1 VTGDANMSLMKGETK
16 ARLHVWRAPF
26 GGLLGALILLA
37 ASLMPSLLPRPW
49 YLQGAVSGVAIAI
62 GYGLGSVPGTLIRSA
77 SRGRRSP
84 TVPRLVRLSLL
95 LLALAL
101 LVWAAIVH
109 FRWQVDVRR
118 LMDME
123 QGVALYLL
131 GAILAALA
139 VGYILVVA
147 ARLTRKAWGGY
158 VRLLQRKMSRVLGV
172 ALAIVTTLV
181 VGVVVL
187 DVVVGDRLFT
197 ALNEAYLAS
206 DRRFDIDV
214 SQPDSPDQAGGPG
227 SLIDWETMGRQG
239 RAFVAEAPNRQ
250 QLEDFNGEAGLE
262 PIRVYAGLQT
272 ADTAEERAEV
282 AVAELERTGA
292 FEREILLLV
301 APTGTGWID
310 PYAVSPLEYMYNGD
324 TAAVAV
330 QYSHL
335 PSWVLMIGNQDRA
348 VEASRAMFEAVRDR
362 LEQLPESSRPRLL
375 LYGESLGSFGW
386 EVLFDDLDDVQQQTD
401 GVLWVGPPRSNRLW
415 SEVMSQRQQGSPV
428 WRPVVEG
435 GETVRFGPDGDTLA
449 AVDGPWNPPRIVYLQ
464 HASDP
469 ITWLSIDILLDRPEW
484 MDEPRGPDVSRYMPY
499 VPIVTFWQLVVDL
512 VMGTN
517 APLGHGHKFG
527 SAQAEAWSLII
538 PPDDWSAAETRRL
551 VDTVEE
557 P

>member
-1 VTGDANMSLMKGETK
+1 MWDEPRV
-16 ARLHVWRAPF
+16 RLLVWRAPF
-26 GGLLGALILLA
+26 GGLLAALILFA
-37 ASLMPSLLPRPW
+37 ASMTPSLLPRPW
-49 YLQGAVSGVAIAI
+49 YLQGAVSGVAIAL
-62 GYGLGSVPGTLIRSA
+62 GYGLGSAPGALVRSI
-77 SRGRRSP
+77 SRGRSSP
-84 TVPRLVRLSLL
+84 TVPRLVQFSLL
-95 LLALAL
+95 LPALAL
-101 LVWAAIVH
+101 VVWAAIVH
-109 FRWQVDVRR
+109 FRWQVDVRH

-123 QGVALYLL
+123 PGVGVYLV
-131 GAILAALA
+131 GAILTAVA
-139 VGYILVVA
+139 VGYLLVVA
-147 ARLTRKAWGGY
+147 ARLTRRVWGGY
-158 VRLLQRKMSRVLGV
+158 VRLLQRKMPRALGV
-172 ALAIVTTLV
+172 GVAIVTTLV
-181 VGVVVL
+181 LGVVVL
-187 DVVVGDRLFT
+187 DVLIAERLFT
-197 ALNEAYLAS
+197 ALNGAYLAS
-206 DRRFDIDV
+206 DRRFDVDV
-214 SQPDSPDQAGGPG
+214 SQPDSPARAGGPG

-250 QLEDFNGEAGLE
+250 QLEDFNGAAGLE

-272 ADTAEERAEV
+272 ADTAEGRAEV

-335 PSWVLMIGNQDRA
+335 PSWVLMVGNQDRA
-348 VEASRAMFEAVRDR
+348 VEASRALFEAVRDHM
-362 LEQLPESSRPRLL
+362 EQLAEPSKPRLL

-386 EVLFDDLDDVQQQTD
+386 EVLFDGLDDVERQTD

-415 SEVMSQRQQGSPV
+415 NELMSRRQQGSPV
-428 WRPVVEG
+428 WRPVVDG
-435 GETVRFGPDGDTLA
+435 GETVRFGPDGNTLA
-449 AVDGPWNPPRIVYLQ
+449 AVDGPWNPPRIAYLQ

-469 ITWLSIDILLDRPEW
+469 ITWLSLDILLDRPEW
-484 MDEPRGPDVSRYMPY
+484 MDEPRGPDVSRHMPY

-538 PPDDWSAAETRRL
+538 PPDDWSTADTSRL
-551 VDTVEE
+551 VDTVDE

>member
-1 VTGDANMSLMKGETK
+1 MIPMKGET
-16 ARLHVWRAPF
+16 RVGLLVWRPPF

-37 ASLMPSLLPRPW
+37 ASMTPSLLPRPW
-49 YLQGAVSGVAIAI
+49 YLQGAVSGMAIAI
-62 GYGLGSVPGTLIRSA
+62 GYGLGSVPGALVRFA

-84 TVPRLVRLSLL
+84 MVPRLVRFSLL
-95 LLALAL
+95 LSALAL
-101 LVWAAIVH
+101 VVWAAIVH

-131 GAILAALA
+131 GATLAAVA

-147 ARLTRKAWGGY
+147 ARLIRKVWGGY
-158 VRLLQRKMSRVLGV
+158 VRLLQRKMSRALGV
-172 ALAIVTTLV
+172 AVAIVTTVV
-181 VGVVVL
+181 VGVFVL
-187 DVVVGDRLFT
+187 DVLVGERLFT
-197 ALNEAYLAS
+197 VLNEAYLAS
-206 DRRFDIDV
+206 DRRFDAEI
-214 SQPDSPDQAGGPG
+214 SRPDSPTRAGGPG

-239 RAFVAEAPNRQ
+239 RAFVAEAPDDQ

-272 ADTAEERAEV
+272 ADTAAGRAEV

-348 VEASRAMFEAVRDR
+348 VEVCRALLEAVRDR

-386 EVLFDDLDDVQQQTD
+386 EVLFDDLDDVERQAD
-401 GVLWVGPPRSNRLW
+401 GVLWVGPPRANRLW
-415 SEVMSQRQQGSPV
+415 QELMSKRQEGSPV
-428 WRPVVEG
+428 WRPVVDG

-449 AVDGPWNPPRIVYLQ
+449 AVDGPWSPPRIVYLQ

-469 ITWLSIDILLDRPEW
+469 ITWLSVDLLLDRPEW
-484 MDEPRGPDVSRYMPY
+484 MDEPRGPDVSSHMPY
-499 VPIVTFWQLVVDL
+499 VPVVTFWQLVVDL

-517 APLGHGHKFG
+517 APIGHGHKFG

-538 PPDDWSAAETRRL
+538 PPEGWSDADARRL
-551 VDTVEE
+551 VITVDER
-557 P
+557 

>member
-1 VTGDANMSLMKGETK
+1 MTPMKDDTRVRLLLWRPSL
-16 ARLHVWRAPF
+16 
-26 GGLLGALILLA
+26 GGLLGAFILFS
-37 ASLMPSLLPRPW
+37 ASLTPSLLPRPW
-49 YLQGAVSGVAIAI
+49 YLQGAVSGVAIAL
-62 GYGLGSVPGTLIRSA
+62 GYGLGSVPGVLVRSI
-77 SRGRRSP
+77 SRGPRPP
-84 TVPRLVRLSLL
+84 TVPRLVQLSLL
-95 LLALAL
+95 LPALAL
-101 LVWAAIVH
+101 VVWVAIVH
-109 FRWQVDVRR
+109 YRWQVDVRR
-118 LMDME
+118 LMEME
-123 QGVALYLL
+123 RKGLVYLL
-131 GAILAALA
+131 GAILTAVA

-147 ARLTRKAWGGY
+147 ARLARKAWDSY
-158 VRLLQRKMSRVLGV
+158 VRLLQRRMSRRFGV
-172 ALAIVTTLV
+172 AVAVATIVV

-187 DVVVGDRLFT
+187 DVVIGDRLFT

-206 DRRFDIDV
+206 DRGFDAEV
-214 SQPDSPDQAGGPG
+214 RQPESPNQAGGPG

-239 RAFVAEAPNRQ
+239 RTFVARVPNRD
-250 QLEDFNGEAGLE
+250 QLEHFNGEAGLE

-272 ADTAEERAEV
+272 ADTAAGRAEL

-348 VEASRAMFEAVRDR
+348 VEACRALLEAVRER
-362 LEQLPESSRPRLL
+362 LEQLAESSRPRLI

-386 EVLFDDLDDVQQQTD
+386 EVLFDDLDDVEEQTD

-415 SEVMSQRQQGSPV
+415 QELMSRREEGSPV
-428 WRPVVEG
+428 WRPVVDG
-435 GETVRFGPDGDTLA
+435 GETARFGPDGDTLA
-449 AVDGPWNPPRIVYLQ
+449 AVEGPWNPPRIVYLQ

-469 ITWLSIDILLDRPEW
+469 ITWLSVDLLFERPEW
-484 MDEPRGPDVSRYMPY
+484 MDEPRGPDVSRHMPY
-499 VPIVTFWQLVVDL
+499 VPVVTFWQLVVDL

-538 PPDDWSAAETRRL
+538 PPDNWSAADTNRL
-551 VDTVEE
+551 VVTVNE

>member
-1 VTGDANMSLMKGETK
+1 MA
-16 ARLHVWRAPF
+16 
-26 GGLLGALILLA
+26 ILL
-37 ASLMPSLLPRPW
+37 
-49 YLQGAVSGVAIAI
+49 
-62 GYGLGSVPGTLIRSA
+62 GYGLGSAPGALVRSI
-77 SRGRRSP
+77 SQRRRSP
-84 TVPRLVRLSLL
+84 TVPRFVQLWLL
-95 LLALAL
+95 LPALAVV
-101 LVWAAIVH
+101 VWVAIVH
-109 FRWQVDVRR
+109 YRWQVDVRR

-123 QGVALYLL
+123 PGVLVYLL
-131 GAILAALA
+131 GAILTGVA

-147 ARLTRKAWGGY
+147 ARLSRKAWGGY
-158 VRLLQRKMSRVLGV
+158 VRLLQRRLPRALGV
-172 ALAIVTTLV
+172 SVAVVTTLV
-181 VGVVVL
+181 AGVIVFDVL
-187 DVVVGDRLFT
+187 IGDRLFT
-197 ALNEAYLAS
+197 ALNEAYLSS
-206 DRRFDIDV
+206 DRRFDV
-214 SQPDSPDQAGGPG
+214 EVRQPDSPTQAGGPG

-239 RAFVAEAPNRQ
+239 RAFVAHAPTQQ
-250 QLEDFNGEAGLE
+250 QLQDFHGEAGLE

-272 ADTAEERAEV
+272 AETAERRAEV

-348 VEASRAMFEAVRDR
+348 VEACRALLEAVHDR
-362 LEQLPESSRPRLL
+362 LEQLAETSRPRLL

-386 EVLFDDLDDVQQQTD
+386 EVPFEGLEDVERQTD

-415 SEVMSQRQQGSPV
+415 QELMSRREEDSPV
-428 WRPVVEG
+428 WRPVVDG
-435 GETVRFGPDGDTLA
+435 GKTVRFGPDGDTLA

-469 ITWLSIDILLDRPEW
+469 ITWLSIDLLFERPEW
-484 MDEPRGPDVSRYMPY
+484 MDEPRGPDVSRHMPY
-499 VPIVTFWQLVVDL
+499 VPVVTFWQLAVDL

-527 SAQAEAWSLII
+527 LAQAEAWALII
-538 PPDDWSAAETRRL
+538 PPDDWSTADTDRL
-551 VDTVEE
+551 IVTIDE

>member
-1 VTGDANMSLMKGETK
+1 MPGETRT
-16 ARLHVWRAPF
+16 RLLVWRPPF
-26 GGLLGALILLA
+26 GGLLGALILLS
-37 ASLMPSLLPRPW
+37 ASLTPSLLPRPW
-49 YLQGAVSGVAIAI
+49 YLQGAVSGVAIAL
-62 GYGLGSVPGTLIRSA
+62 GYSLGSVPGALLRSA
-77 SRGRRSP
+77 SRGRRP
-84 TVPRLVRLSLL
+84 LTVPRLVRLALL
-95 LLALAL
+95 PPALAL
-101 LVWAAIVH
+101 VVWAVVVH
-109 FRWQVDVRR
+109 FGWQVDVRR
-118 LMDME
+118 LMDMDS
-123 QGVALYLL
+123 GVVIYLL
-131 GAILAALA
+131 GAILTAVS
-139 VGYILVVA
+139 VGYVVVVA

-158 VRLLQRKMSRVLGV
+158 VRLLQRKMTRALGV
-172 ALAIVTTLV
+172 MVAIVTTLV
-181 VGVVVL
+181 VGMVVL
-187 DVVVGDRLFT
+187 DVVIAERLFT

-206 DRRFDIDV
+206 DRRFDVDIR
-214 SQPDSPDQAGGPG
+214 QPDSPAQSGGPG

-239 RAFVAEAPNRQ
+239 RAFVAQAPSRQ
-250 QLEDFNGEAGLE
+250 QLDDFNGEAGLE

-272 ADTAEERAEV
+272 ADTAAARAEV
-282 AVAELERTGA
+282 AVAELERIGA

-348 VEASRAMFEAVRDR
+348 VEASRALLEAVRDH
-362 LEQLPESSRPRLL
+362 LEQLAESSRPRLL

-386 EVLFDDLDDVQQQTD
+386 EVLFDDLDDVERQTD

-415 SEVMSQRQQGSPV
+415 QELMSRRQQGSPV

-449 AVDGPWNPPRIVYLQ
+449 DVDGPWNQPRIVYLQ

-469 ITWLSIDILLDRPEW
+469 ITWLSIDLLFERPEW
-484 MDEPRGPDVSRYMPY
+484 MDEPRGPDVSRRMPY
-499 VPIVTFWQLVVDL
+499 VPVVTFWQLVVDL

-538 PPDDWSAAETRRL
+538 PPDKWSAPDTDRL
-551 VDTVEE
+551 VVTVNE

>member
-1 VTGDANMSLMKGETK
+1 MRRTAL
-16 ARLHVWRAPF
+16 LVWRPPF
-26 GGLLGALILLA
+26 GGLLGALTLFS

-49 YLQGAVSGVAIAI
+49 YLQGAVSGVAIAL
-62 GYGLGSVPGTLIRSA
+62 GYGLGSVPAALVRSI

-84 TVPRLVRLSLL
+84 TVPRVVQLSLL

-101 LVWAAIVH
+101 VVWAATLH
-109 FRWQVDVRR
+109 YRWQVDVRL

-123 QGVALYLL
+123 PGVVTYLL
-131 GAILAALA
+131 GAILTAVA

-147 ARLTRKAWGGY
+147 ARLTRRAWGGY
-158 VRLLQRKMSRVLGV
+158 VRLLQRRMSR
-172 ALAIVTTLV
+172 AL
-181 VGVVVL
+181 GVVVAVVTLLVMGVVAL
-187 DVVVGDRLFT
+187 DVLIGDRLFA

-206 DRRFDIDV
+206 DRRFDLEV
-214 SQPDSPDQAGGPG
+214 RQPESPTRAGGPG
-227 SLIDWETMGRQG
+227 SLIDWDTMGRQG
-239 RAFVAEAPNRQ
+239 RTFVSQAPTLQ

-262 PIRVYAGLQT
+262 PIRVYAGLQA
-272 ADTAEERAEV
+272 ADTAAGRAAV

-330 QYSHL
+330 QYSYL
-335 PSWVLMIGNQDRA
+335 PSWVVLIGNQDRA
-348 VEASRAMFEAVRDR
+348 GEASRVLFEAVRDR
-362 LEQLPESSRPRLL
+362 LEQLAESGPRLL

-386 EVLFDDLDDVQQQTD
+386 EVLFDDLDDLEEQTD

-415 SEVMSQRQQGSPV
+415 QELISRRQEGSPV
-428 WRPVVEG
+428 WRPVVDG
-435 GETVRFGPDGDTLA
+435 GETVRFGPDGDTLT
-449 AVDGPWNPPRIVYLQ
+449 AVEGPWSPPRIVYLQ

-469 ITWLSIDILLDRPEW
+469 ITWLSVDLLFERPEW

-499 VPIVTFWQLVVDL
+499 VPVVTFWQLVVDL

-538 PPDDWSAAETRRL
+538 PPHDWSAADTDRL
-551 VDTVEE
+551 VVTVDE

>member
-1 VTGDANMSLMKGETK
+1 MRAANMSSMKGETRV
-16 ARLHVWRAPF
+16 RLFVWRPPF
-26 GGLLGALILLA
+26 GALVGVLILLS
-37 ASLMPSLLPRPW
+37 ASMTPSLLPRPW
-49 YLQGAVSGVAIAI
+49 YLQGAVSGVAIAL
-62 GYGLGSVPGTLIRSA
+62 GYGLGSAPGALVRSI

-84 TVPRLVRLSLL
+84 TVPRLVRFSLL
-95 LLALAL
+95 LSALAL
-101 LVWAAIVH
+101 VVWAAIVH
-109 FRWQVDVRR
+109 YRWQVDVRR
-118 LMDME
+118 LMDMGP
-123 QGVALYLL
+123 GVGVYQV
-131 GAILAALA
+131 GAILTAVA

-147 ARLTRKAWGGY
+147 ARLIRKVWGGY
-158 VRLLQRKMSRVLGV
+158 VRLLQRKMSRALGV
-172 ALAIVTTLV
+172 AVAIVTTVV
-181 VGVVVL
+181 VGVFVL
-187 DVVVGDRLFT
+187 DVLVGERLFT

-206 DRRFDIDV
+206 DRRFDAEI
-214 SQPDSPDQAGGPG
+214 SRPDSPTRAGGPG

-239 RAFVAEAPNRQ
+239 RAFVARAPNRQ

-272 ADTAEERAEV
+272 ADGAAERAEV

-348 VEASRAMFEAVRDR
+348 VEVCRALLEAVRDR

-386 EVLFDDLDDVQQQTD
+386 EVLFDDLDDVEQQTD
-401 GVLWVGPPRSNRLW
+401 GVLWVGPPRANRLW
-415 SEVMSQRQQGSPV
+415 QELMSKRQEGSPV

-435 GETVRFGPDGDTLA
+435 GQTVRFGPDGDTLA
-449 AVDGPWNPPRIVYLQ
+449 DVDGPWNPPRIVYLQ

-469 ITWLSIDILLDRPEW
+469 ITWLSIDLLSNRPEW
-484 MDEPRGPDVSRYMPY
+484 MDEPRGPDVSRHMPY
-499 VPIVTFWQLVVDL
+499 VPVVTFWQLVVDL

-527 SAQAEAWSLII
+527 SAQAEAWSLVI